1 MLIKICSIKINP
13 PLQPKRGRGILLLFR
28 LNKKIAHAL
37 IFFVSELTTVDG
49 ILIPTV
55 PQNNISVHKVSVI
68 NLSSSLLSWDEG
80 GKTRYPVTSC
90 FLYTTRLSLFRRT
103 IIQQLNEFIVANWS
117 SAFLSWSKGG
127 KTRYPVTSSY
137 NNVQC
142 HVSRKDASR
151 AHDFKF
157 VSQILK

>member
-13 PLQPKRGRGILLLFR
+13 PLQPKRGRGILLLFC

-90 FLYTTRLSLFRRT
+90 FLYTLITVPQNNYSAIEWIHRRKLKFGVLVMKQRWQNSLP
-103 IIQQLNEFIVANWS
+103 S
-117 SAFLSWSKGG
+117 
-127 KTRYPVTSSY
+127 
-137 NNVQC
+137 NV
-142 HVSRKDASR
+142 
-151 AHDFKF
+151 
-157 VSQILK
+157 

>member
-13 PLQPKRGRGILLLFR
+13 PLQPKRGRGILLLFC

-37 IFFVSELTTVDG
+37 IFFVSELTAVDV

-90 FLYTTRLSLFRRT
+90 ILYTLITVP
-103 IIQQLNEFIVANWS
+103 QQLFSNWMNSSSQTEVRRSCHEAKVAK
-117 SAFLSWSKGG
+117 L
-127 KTRYPVTSSY
+127 VT
-137 NNVQC
+137 Q
-142 HVSRKDASR
+142 
-151 AHDFKF
+151 
-157 VSQILK
+157 